1 MKFGS
6 CHPLNKKKGPD
17 DTTGTIAAAAL
28 LPAAVAVASYCYDD
42 EDLDSKRFVLS
53 ITRNG
58 IHQQQY
64 QDHRGKR
71 EKERRKM
78 RRGEREEY
86 CCRS

>member
-17 DTTGTIAAAAL
+17 DTPGTTDAAAEL
-28 LPAAVAVASYCYDD
+28 LPAAAASYCYDD

-53 ITRNG
+53 ITRDG
-58 IHQQQY
+58 IAGSERKQREEKM
-64 QDHRGKR
+64 RG
-71 EKERRKM
+71 EERRG
-78 RRGEREEY
+78 RREEY